1 MASDAI
7 GGAITF
13 STAIDNSDLEKG
25 LEDAQKRVEE
35 LKKQLE
41 EKEAAK
47 SAIEEQLDKA
57 NESID
62 NTINEIDR
70 LKAEMES
77 LKDVDP
83 ADPEAWWNAAQQI
96 ADNQQ
101 KVVELNEALKEQE
114 STHAELLGQYREM
127 ETQVAEYQTK
137 LESATTQASELSQRV
152 SSFYHQ
158 AGMAMRTSMDNVTE
172 SVSKL
177 GDRIGRLVSS
187 AMVFSVITK
196 ALNTVKQGIAE
207 ALMQND
213 SFSASWAYLQAT
225 MQGFANGIANAVAPM
240 LVQVINGVTACV
252 MTLARAID
260 SVFKTS
266 LASSIDQARK
276 SAQEAWRQTDESK
289 AASKEADKNAKAR
302 EKQQEQYAKAQEKY
316 AEQQRKAQERA
327 QKAQESLDKRRA
339 KAEQKY
345 PDALE
350 EAAER
355 QAKAEQDA
363 AEKRAKAEETAQ
375 ERMEKAQ
382 AKAQER
388 QSKAEESAAEKNAA
402 AQEAYEKR
410 VAAAEAKEAAAKER
424 WDKKQAKAAAKL
436 EKAQKKANETVL
448 GFDELNKMNAE
459 ATSDATD
466 EMEEYSSTVADIEP
480 PKTYGIDPEDYI
492 IDPSDYAVDYD
503 KYQIDPEDFFVD
515 PEDYAFDPSEYV
527 IDPEDYAVDP
537 FSFDWT
543 DIPEISAEEGLKPNW
558 DAFDVG
564 KIDEKVSAIMA
575 IMGGALLAIGAV
587 LAFSGINIPLGL
599 ALMAVG
605 ALELATVIGENWNKL
620 PEETRQAITTALTI
634 TGIVLIVVGA
644 ILAFSG
650 VAIPLG
656 VGLMAAGF
664 LMEWSVVALNWNSLT
679 PEMQTTVA
687 TLMGI
692 LSGAF
697 FVIGAILLFAVP
709 TMQGLGIGLMA
720 LGAAGMA
727 ASVALVWGSLDPQLQ
742 QTLTNLMVTVGMF
755 AIVIGVVLLVAVPG
769 MQGLGVGLILSG
781 IAMLGAAVALNWE
794 TLGET
799 LRPALVNALNII
811 GTLCLVIGVVLL
823 FVPGQLPLGIGL
835 IIGGIAA
842 LTVSE
847 MAADWES
854 LNTTLGDALGH
865 LLETIAHAMLILGV
879 ILLFVPGQQALAIG
893 LIIGGIAVLAASEVA
908 LNWESLNTDLGSTLA
923 TIAQTIAGYM
933 IILGVILC
941 FAQQWPLAIGLI
953 IGGIA
958 ILAVS
963 EASQFDWSSLDG
975 KLNEVLGGVLKTVGT
990 FMIVIGVILCFAQMW
1005 PIAIGLIIGGIAAL
1019 AVGEVAVNWDSL
1031 NTTLGDALKGVV
1043 QTIAGAMLVIGLLL
1057 AVTGVALPIGLGL
1070 IVAGIGILA
1079 VSEIPVDWDFLK
1091 NKVKEIWEAI
1101 KQWWSSGPAKIFTA
1115 EWWTNLFKCIVNAF
1129 VGIINGIVEAWNN
1142 FWGGISDALGNLA
1155 GATGGSFEGGGTVP
1169 SVRPP
1174 GLARGAVIPPNRQFM
1189 AVLGD
1194 QRSGNNIET
1203 PESLMRQVVREEAGG
1218 MMAEMMM
1225 QMQAMGAG
1233 VDGGGDTNLTLY
1245 IDSEE
1250 LARATAKGSSSLTR
1264 RGVLSPSATFV

>member
-13 STAIDNSDLEKG
+13 STSIDNSDLEKG

-57 NESID
+57 NDAID

-127 ETQVAEYQTK
+127 ETQVAEYDTK
-137 LESATTQASELSQRV
+137 LKSAESTASELSQRV

-158 AGMAMRTSMDNVTE
+158 AGTAMRTSMDNVAE
-172 SVSKL
+172 SVSNL
-177 GDRIGRLVSS
+177 GDRISRLVSS

-196 ALNTVKQGIAE
+196 GLNEIKKGIGE
-207 ALMQND
+207 ALQQND

-225 MQGFANGIANAVAPM
+225 MQGFANGIANALAPA
-240 LVQVINGVTACV
+240 LVSVLNGVTACV

-266 LASSIDQARK
+266 LASAIDKARK
-276 SAQEAWRQTDESK
+276 SSEEAWRQTKESK
-289 AASKEADKNAKAR
+289 AAAKEAKKNATASERQDKR
-302 EKQQEQYAKAQEKY
+302 YAKAVEAQQKRERNAAKRMAN
-316 AEQQRKAQERA
+316 AEEAAAKRK
-327 QKAQESLDKRRA
+327 A

-345 PDALE
+345 PDAVEKAADRQEKAERKMQKRLTNAE
-350 EAAER
+350 ETAAER
-355 QAKAEQDA
+355 QAKAE
-363 AEKRAKAEETAQ
+363 EKAQRRQTKAEEKAAERTTTAQ
-375 ERMEKAQ
+375 ET
-382 AKAQER
+382 
-388 QSKAEESAAEKNAA
+388 
-402 AQEAYEKR
+402 YEKK

-503 KYQIDPEDFFVD
+503 KYQIDPQDFFVD

-605 ALELATVIGENWNKL
+605 ALELATVIGENWEKL

-664 LMEWSVVALNWNSLT
+664 LTEWSVVALNWNSLP
-679 PEMQTTVA
+679 PEMQATVA
-687 TLMGI
+687 MLMGI

-854 LNTTLGDALGH
+854 LNMTIGDALGH

-879 ILLFVPGQQALAIG
+879 ILLFVPGQQALAVG

-908 LNWESLNTDLGSTLA
+908 LNWESLNTDLSSTLA

-941 FAQQWPLAIGLI
+941 FAQMWPLAIGLI
-953 IGGIA
+953 VGGIA

-990 FMIVIGVILCFAQMW
+990 FMIVLGVILCFAQMW
-1005 PIAIGLIIGGIAAL
+1005 SIAIGLIIGGIAAL

-1031 NTTLGDALKGVV
+1031 STTLGDALKGVV

-1101 KQWWSSGPAKIFTA
+1101 KQWWSSGPAKVFTA
-1115 EWWTNLFKCIVNAF
+1115 EWWTNLFKCILNAF
-1129 VGIINGIVEAWNN
+1129 IGIINGIVEAWNN

-1194 QRSGNNIET
+1194 QTRGNNIET
-1203 PESLMRQVVREEAGG
+1203 PEALMRQVVREEAGG

-1225 QMQAMGAG
+1225 QMQAMGG
-1233 VDGGGDTNLTLY
+1233 NVDGGGDTNLTLY